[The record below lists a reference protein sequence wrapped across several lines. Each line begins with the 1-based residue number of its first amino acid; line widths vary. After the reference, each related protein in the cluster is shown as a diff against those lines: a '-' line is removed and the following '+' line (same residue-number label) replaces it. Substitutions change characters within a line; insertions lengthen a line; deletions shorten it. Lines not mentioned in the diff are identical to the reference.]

1 MPNSPNPVKAQLA
14 KPSHSPL
21 PHTGVGARNYKTV
34 RLSRGKHRSPEEG
47 VCVMELASMLT
58 GAVFSDRVYRVDPA
72 ISAFL
77 WGYNDRID
85 DNLRQDLH
93 PYAAAVLGTSRG
105 VEVAER
111 RAQLCRIWARHLQS
125 ARSWRLPWA
134 LRFRRCAPVDLLD
147 ASSPGSTRLGW
158 PSPTGPGTTGRSSS
172 STC

>member
-1 MPNSPNPVKAQLA
+1 
-14 KPSHSPL
+14 
-21 PHTGVGARNYKTV
+21 
-34 RLSRGKHRSPEEG
+34 
-47 VCVMELASMLT
+47 MLT